1 MTIPFHVYTFHFLYN
16 SCGCS
21 SKGLTAI
28 EKLLVSV
35 STTSKREGNG
45 GHTWRK
51 NPKMAL
57 ISDYLAAASSPD
69 TSADALAIINIGY
82 LLFIHC
88 RPNFEGIFEG
98 PFFFNNLAQLFLHV
112 A

>member
-1 MTIPFHVYTFHFLYN
+1 MTIPFPVYTFHFLYS

-28 EKLLVSV
+28 EKLPVSV
-35 STTSKREGNG
+35 STTSKVTLQP
-45 GHTWRK
+45 TWRK

-69 TSADALAIINIGY
+69 ASADALAIINIG
-82 LLFIHC
+82 
-88 RPNFEGIFEG
+88 
-98 PFFFNNLAQLFLHV
+98 
-112 A
+112 